1 MKRWIKRTLI
11 AVFGATA
18 LFGGIAAWAHQRHGH
33 WQNMSEQD
41 VAEMKTRMVDRVGQ
55 KLELDAAQKAKLG
68 TLADAMRAQHQALR
82 GAGTDPRGEL
92 QSLLAGPSFD
102 RAKASAMLEG
112 KLGAVQAQGPAVIAA
127 AADFFDSL
135 KPEQQ
140 AKVREFMARRGGH
153 QRG

>member
-82 GAGTDPRGEL
+82 GAGTDPRSEL

-102 RAKASAMLEG
+102 RAKASALIES
-112 KLGAVQAQGPAVIAA
+112 KVSAINSQSPAVVNAL
-127 AADFFDSL
+127 ADFYDSL
-135 KPEQQ
+135 KPDQQ
-140 AKVREFMARRGGH
+140 AKVRDFMQRRH
-153 QRG
+153 RG